1 MTNFQEKILAIDDEP
16 IILDLIKYNLENEEY
31 SVDICTSAKE
41 ALNINLS
48 IYNLILLDVDM
59 DAANSIE
66 LTNLIKQNAKTTH
79 TPIIIL
85 SENKSK
91 HNVIDWLRLG
101 ADDYI
106 LKPLS
111 MPRLLA
117 RVNSLIRRCSIGK

>member
-1 MTNFQEKILAIDDEP
+1 
-16 IILDLIKYNLENEEY
+16 
-31 SVDICTSAKE
+31 
-41 ALNINLS
+41 
-48 IYNLILLDVDM
+48 M